1 VLQCSKPE
9 IGLVYEFLLGLV
21 YEFLRG
27 FTNFLLVQAPKSVL
41 NGRDW
46 SAGSEALPQSISN
59 LEFSKYRI
67 GEKSKCQIQQS
78 TRVLPESGPG
88 GSHRSQQPHALPS
101 SVSALAWG
109 QLSVKTPANPVK
121 LSPVKLNPVK
131 EWDTWAGTECRP
143 LTIRSS
149 T

>member
-1 VLQCSKPE
+1 MSKPE
-9 IGLVYEFLLGLV
+9 IGLVYEL
-21 YEFLRG
+21 LRG

-46 SAGSEALPQSISN
+46 FAGSAELPQSISN
-59 LEFSKYRI
+59 VEFPKYRI

-88 GSHRSQQPHALPS
+88 GSHGSQQPYALPS

-109 QLSVKTPANPVK
+109 QRSVRTPGNPVK
-121 LSPVKLNPVK
+121 LNPAKLNPVK

>member
-9 IGLVYEFLLGLV
+9 IGLVYEL
-21 YEFLRG
+21 LRG
-27 FTNFLLVQAPKSVL
+27 FTNFLLVQGPESVL

-46 SAGSEALPQSISN
+46 FAGSEALPQSISN
-59 LEFSKYRI
+59 VEFSKYRI
-67 GEKSKCQIQQS
+67 GEKRKCQIQQS

-88 GSHRSQQPHALPS
+88 GGHGSQQPYALPS
-101 SVSALAWG
+101 SVSGLAWG
-109 QLSVKTPANPVK
+109 QRSVRTPANPVK
-121 LSPVKLNPVK
+121 LNPVKLNLVK